1 MCRLFALSS
10 RDPVSPMRAID
21 ALNVMKEGHDG
32 SGVGLFLHGLD
43 GPLGEMKDAPILSGI
58 FTDTGLKRLDTYMDE
73 RGFFAKSTLV
83 LDPKTKRPAGT
94 PARGTYM
101 ARAYDVPAAIKALPQ
116 AERELTYMLMRVE
129 LRSMGVADEDIR
141 VFSFWPDT
149 VMVKEVGDPLT
160 VGEYLGLDRP
170 ELYSRHI
177 LAQGRQN
184 TNYAIN
190 LYACHPFFIQGVC
203 TMTNGE
209 NTAFIPIKEYLES
222 RGFPGYV
229 GYQSDSEVFT
239 HIMHF
244 TLNRLHLGIEYYKH
258 IITPLSNAEMEGHT
272 DRELL
277 GRIKQTCR
285 KLIIDGPN
293 CVIGCLPDGT
303 MFMVQDRKK
312 LRPGVVG
319 GKSGLFAFSSE
330 ICGLDAAIPDRD
342 QYADFQPMH
351 LDTAI
356 VRPEC
361 QEVTIWNQLQSLPR
375 PH

>member
-1 MCRLFALSS
+1 
-10 RDPVSPMRAID
+10 MRAID

-160 VGEYLGLDRP
+160 VGEYLGWTARALLPPHPGPGTSD
-170 ELYSRHI
+170 
-177 LAQGRQN
+177 

-190 LYACHPFFIQGVC
+190 LIRLPSVFHQGVC
-203 TMTNGE
+203 TMTNVRTRLYPDQGIPRIE
-209 NTAFIPIKEYLES
+209 GVPGLCRLPVRLGSLHPHHAFHAQQVAS
-222 RGFPGYV
+222 
-229 GYQSDSEVFT
+229 
-239 HIMHF
+239 
-244 TLNRLHLGIEYYKH
+244 
-258 IITPLSNAEMEGHT
+258 GH
-272 DRELL
+272 RVLQAHHHAAVQ
-277 GRIKQTCR
+277 RR
-285 KLIIDGPN
+285 DG
-293 CVIGCLPDGT
+293 
-303 MFMVQDRKK
+303 
-312 LRPGVVG
+312 
-319 GKSGLFAFSSE
+319 
-330 ICGLDAAIPDRD
+330 
-342 QYADFQPMH
+342 
-351 LDTAI
+351 
-356 VRPEC
+356 
-361 QEVTIWNQLQSLPR
+361 R
-375 PH
+375 PHRPRAARAHQA